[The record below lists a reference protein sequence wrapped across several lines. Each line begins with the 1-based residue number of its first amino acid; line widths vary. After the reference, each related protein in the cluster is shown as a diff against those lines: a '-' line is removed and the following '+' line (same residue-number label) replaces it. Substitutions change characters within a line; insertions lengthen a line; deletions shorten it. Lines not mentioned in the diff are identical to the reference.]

1 MKKEVLLFTLAALGV
16 RTAKAQVEDV
26 SVIVSPTL
34 GYNWFDKKST
44 IENGLMYGVQ
54 AGFGFG
60 KSIELRAVYERSVN
74 LRQQFGQYE
83 YDIRNVLNDNS
94 FTFQDR
100 TVNVSRIGGEFKT
113 NIQVGGLSP
122 YILLG
127 TGVQTIDRKFSDNLN
142 YKNQNLYG
150 TGGLGLKINMGNR
163 ITLNLEGRGIVYNM
177 DPGSL
182 LYNPGASTDFD
193 DWINNQRRER
203 MYNWSATAGLQLY
216 LGGRN
221 DENLSPMDEAYRR
234 RFSSGLSGF
243 KVTLAPAGAYVNFN
257 SASAYRSTYMLGGQL
272 GVDLTDFVGLRA
284 YYFQATED
292 KKPSFNFDKMGMYG
306 LDFIGRL
313 NVSRGIVP
321 YITVGGGYIDV
332 KDDYNGKNVGFPGF
346 PVYRSA
352 RSAYYA
358 KGGLGVEVP
367 LGTYVDVF
375 GAANLM
381 YTVDNDNINVTDL
394 TNTDQLRQHT
404 LYNVGLRL
412 KLGKS
417 PNTYVATNR
426 AFDERFAGERYEN
439 KQRIK
444 TLEKELK
451 EAYAA
456 NDVDRMN
463 LIMQEKKTIE
473 EQATMPQKDSLIR
486 MTPAELE
493 HMIDKVIQGV
503 ENESTPVIE
512 DRLDRLEQLLIN
524 MNQGNTTGVNPA
536 PVQPYRSTMEATDAP
551 LQHQAVNDRL
561 IAEIAKLNQQLA
573 NQNQS
578 IEQLKQQ
585 SAAQTQ
591 PVLQPVVPQDRNVV
605 INHVTTNTGANDVV
619 TGVVL
624 NKGIGLF
631 AGPNFGDAAT
641 FNVGL
646 RSFHGFTNSPIVF
659 MPEAYVALGN
669 TNGFGI
675 SANGII
681 PFNIRSMQRFSPYAG
696 LGIGLNFL
704 GGEVSFNPNFIA
716 GAAYK
721 LGTGSVFADYTVRGA
736 FRNNQLAFGYRFRF

>member
-1 MKKEVLLFTLAALGV
+1 MRKKLLLITLAAIAA
-16 RTAKAQVEDV
+16 RSAKAQVEDV

-34 GYNWFDKKST
+34 GYNWFDPKST

-60 KSIELRAVYERSVN
+60 RFVELRAVYERSVN
-74 LRQQFGQYE
+74 LQQRFGQYE
-83 YDIRNVLNDNS
+83 SDIRDVLNDNT

-127 TGVQTIDRKFSDNLN
+127 TGVQTIERKFSDNLI

-150 TGGLGLKINMGNR
+150 TGGLGFKVNMGDR
-163 ITLNLEGRGIVYNM
+163 ITLNLEGRGVVYNM

-182 LYNPGASTDFD
+182 LHNPGGSSEFD
-193 DWINNQRRER
+193 DWVNNQRRDR

-221 DENLSPMDEAYRR
+221 EGDLSPMDRAYMR

-243 KVTLAPAGAYVNFN
+243 KVTLAPAAAYVNFN
-257 SASAYRSTYMLGGQL
+257 SASPYRSTYMLGGQL
-272 GVDLTDFVGLRA
+272 GVDLTDFVGLRG
-284 YYFQATED
+284 YYYQATED
-292 KKPSFNFDKMGMYG
+292 QNPSFNFDRMAMYG
-306 LDFIGRL
+306 LDFVGRL
-313 NVSRGIVP
+313 NVARGIVP

-332 KDDYNGKNVGFPGF
+332 QDDYRGRNVGFPGF
-346 PVYRSA
+346 PIYQPAVST
-352 RSAYYA
+352 YYA
-358 KGGLGVEVP
+358 KGGVGLEVP

-381 YTVDNDNINVTDL
+381 YTVDNNNTNITDL
-394 TNTDQLRQHT
+394 RSTDQLRQHT
-404 LYNVGLRL
+404 MYNVGLRL
-412 KLGKS
+412 KLGS
-417 PNTYVATNR
+417 AANTSAATDR

-444 TLEKELK
+444 ALERELQD
-451 EAYAA
+451 AYKA
-456 NDVDRMN
+456 NDVERMT
-463 LIMQEKKTIE
+463 LIMEEKRTIE
-473 EQATMPQKDSLIR
+473 AQAAMPQRDSLIR

-493 HMIDKVIQGV
+493 SLIDKVIQGV
-503 ENESTPVIE
+503 EDESTPVVE
-512 DRLDRLEQLLIN
+512 DRLERLEQLLIN
-524 MNQGNTTGVNPA
+524 MNQGNTSSVDQNRS
-536 PVQPYRSTMEATDAP
+536 QPYNTMGAADMNT
-551 LQHQAVNDRL
+551 QNSAVNDRL

-573 NQNQS
+573 DQNQS
-578 IEQLKQQ
+578 IENLRRQAANQPQQ
-585 SAAQTQ
+585 
-591 PVLQPVVPQDRNVV
+591 VIQPVVPQDRNVV
-605 INHVTTNTGANDVV
+605 VNQITTNTGGNDVV

-631 AGPNFGDAAT
+631 VGPNFGDAST

-681 PFNIRSMQRFSPYAG
+681 PFNIRSMQGFAPYAG
-696 LGIGLNFL
+696 LGLGLNLL

-721 LGTGSVFADYTVRGA
+721 IGMGSVFADFTARGA
-736 FRNNQLAFGYRFRF
+736 FRNNQLALGYRFRF